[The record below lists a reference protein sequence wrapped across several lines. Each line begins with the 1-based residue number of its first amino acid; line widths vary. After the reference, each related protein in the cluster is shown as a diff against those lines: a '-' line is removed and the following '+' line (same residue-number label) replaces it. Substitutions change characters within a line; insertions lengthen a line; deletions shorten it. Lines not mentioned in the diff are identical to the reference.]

1 MQPSQQPSEQP
12 SNLPSGQP
20 SMQPSEQPSIRPSC
34 QPSSLPTM
42 QPSIQ
47 PSEQP
52 TSNPSTQPSAR
63 PSSQPSMCPSSQPS
77 IQPSTQPSMVPS
89 TQPSSQ
95 PSQQV
100 MTHFTH
106 PLYCLWLL
114 LAQVYKDV
122 NPLTLSNHSLYRSR
136 RCVLPC
142 NQALNRASNPLDYQ
156 RRSLANSR
164 ANNRACVHP
173 LNLVF
178 SQVNRY
184 VHILLL
190 STTASTG
197 CGFYSPMPTKRLR
210 FLWRDESLLLPVLS
224 TQSHI
229 HTSIHLIP
237 LLFSYHL

>member
-1 MQPSQQPSEQP
+1 MRPSTQPSNQPTQQPSTRPSNQPSSQPSEQP
-12 SNLPSGQP
+12 SGCPSMQPSNQPSEQPTGLPSTQPTTQPTEQPSMNPSGQP
-20 SMQPSEQPSIRPSC
+20 SMQPSS
-34 QPSSLPTM
+34 
-42 QPSIQ
+42 
-47 PSEQP
+47 
-52 TSNPSTQPSAR
+52 
-63 PSSQPSMCPSSQPS
+63 
-77 IQPSTQPSMVPS
+77 QPSMVPS

-100 MTHFTH
+100 MTLFTH

-114 LAQVYKDV
+114 LALVYKHV
-122 NPLTLSNHSLYRSR
+122 NLLTLSNHSLYRSR

-142 NQALNRASNPLDYQ
+142 NQALNRASNPLDCQ

-164 ANNRACVHP
+164 ANNRACAHP

-229 HTSIHLIP
+229 HTYIHVTP

>member
-1 MQPSQQPSEQP
+1 MRPSTQPSNQPTQQPSTRPSNQPSSQPSEQP
-12 SNLPSGQP
+12 SGCPSMQPSNQPSEQPTGLPSTQPTTQPTEQPSMTPSGQP
-20 SMQPSEQPSIRPSC
+20 SMQPSS
-34 QPSSLPTM
+34 
-42 QPSIQ
+42 
-47 PSEQP
+47 
-52 TSNPSTQPSAR
+52 
-63 PSSQPSMCPSSQPS
+63 
-77 IQPSTQPSMVPS
+77 QPSMVPS